1 MQQKYGCRHTTYK
14 ISVDIQSTKVSV
26 VDIQREKVSIVE
38 TQREKV
44 SIVETQREKVA
55 LDLYGRL
62 RNNLM
67 NPLANL
73 F

>member
-1 MQQKYGCRHTTYK
+1 MGVDSQHDKV
-14 ISVDIQSTKVSV
+14 SVDIQSTIKVSK
-26 VDIQREKVSIVE
+26 VDLQREKVSIVE
-38 TQREKV
+38 K
-44 SIVETQREKVA
+44 QREKVA